1 MDELT
6 LAKKLHLKP
15 GMRFAVVNPPDGFA
29 RTLGKLPAGVKQE
42 PSLKA
47 GLDLV
52 MVFTWSQKAL
62 HTQWPKALA
71 ALKTDGALWVSY
83 PKKTSGI
90 QTDLGMGEWDVSKG
104 SNWNPV
110 MMIGIDDTWS
120 SVRFKYAPGLDRA
133 REARQDEIIRDAD
146 GAVCIDRKNR
156 VITPPGDLQKLLG
169 RNAKARAHFDT
180 LSFTNQ
186 REYVG
191 WIIEAKKPETRAMRL
206 AKTVDLLSKGKKN
219 PSDK

>member
-1 MDELT
+1 MLV
-6 LAKKLHLKP
+6 KKLHLRD
-15 GMRFAVVNPPDGFA
+15 GMRFTLVNAPDGFA
-29 RTLGKLPAGVKQE
+29 RTLGTLPAGVKQE
-42 PSLKA
+42 PSLMA
-47 GLDLV
+47 DLDLV
-52 MVFTWSQKAL
+52 MVFVSTQKAL
-62 HTQWPKALA
+62 RTQWPKAIA
-71 ALKTDGALWVSY
+71 ALKTGGALWVSY
-83 PKKTSGI
+83 PKKSSGI
-90 QTDLGMGEWDVSKG
+90 QTDLGMGEWDAAKG
-104 SNWNPV
+104 SDWNPV

-156 VITPPGDLQKLLG
+156 AITPPRDLQKLLG
-169 RNAKARAHFDT
+169 RNAGARAHFDT

-191 WIIEAKKPETRAMRL
+191 WIIEAKRPETRAMRL

>member
-1 MDELT
+1 M

-15 GMRFAVVNPPDGFA
+15 GMRFAVVNAPDGFA
-29 RTLGKLPAGVKQE
+29 RTLGKLPVGVKQE
-42 PSLKA
+42 PSLK
-47 GLDLV
+47 GDLDLV
-52 MVFTWSQKAL
+52 MVFASSQKAL
-62 HTQWPKALA
+62 TAHWPRAIA
-71 ALKTDGALWVSY
+71 ALKKDGALWVSY
-83 PKKTSGI
+83 PKKSSGI
-90 QTDLGMGEWDVSKG
+90 ETDLGMGEWDASKG
-104 SNWNPV
+104 SDWNPV
-110 MMIGIDDTWS
+110 AMIGLDDTWS

-146 GAVCIDRKNR
+146 GTVCIDRKNR

-169 RNAKARAHFDT
+169 RNMKARAQFDT

-186 REYVG
+186 REYVR
-191 WIIEAKKPETRAMRL
+191 WIIEAKRPETRATRL

>member
-1 MDELT
+1 MI
-6 LAKKLHLKP
+6 AKKLHLKP
-15 GMRFAVVNPPDGFA
+15 GMRFAVVNAPDGFA

-47 GLDLV
+47 DLDLV
-52 MVFTWSQKAL
+52 MVFASNQKGLNAQWS
-62 HTQWPKALA
+62 KALA

-83 PKKTSGI
+83 PKKTADI
-90 QTDLGMGEWDVSKG
+90 ETDLGMGEWEASKG
-104 SNWNPV
+104 SDWNPV
-110 MMIGIDDTWS
+110 AMIGLDETWS
-120 SVRFKYAPGLDRA
+120 SVRFKHAPGLDRA
-133 REARQDEIIRDAD
+133 REARQEEVIRDAD
-146 GAVCIDRKNR
+146 GTVCIDRKNR

-186 REYVG
+186 REYVT
-191 WIIEAKKPETRAMRL
+191 WIIDAKRPETRAMRM

-219 PSDK
+219 PSEK